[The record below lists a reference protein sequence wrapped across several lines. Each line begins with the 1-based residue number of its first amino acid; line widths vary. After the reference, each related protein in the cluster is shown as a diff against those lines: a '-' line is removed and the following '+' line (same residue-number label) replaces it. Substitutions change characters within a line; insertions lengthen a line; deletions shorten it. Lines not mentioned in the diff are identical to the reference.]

1 MQPKEFFGWLCKSQQ
16 DATFC
21 LFLIRNLFFLRDKNL
36 SHSQSLIK
44 NTYFPRRKAKA
55 TEQET
60 DGCTQSED
68 SADMQQEEK
77 QEEPPHTRDLC
88 IELLKQLNCEVS
100 VEEEDENRLYFE
112 YHGEHFI
119 IDATN
124 ESFFIN
130 IWDPKWYI
138 VPLDDLEQ
146 MSNVRKAIN
155 TINNYSGTTIVYCIE
170 EEEQKFVLHSKRQ
183 CILPKDLPN
192 VKEHLS
198 ALLNDFFTV
207 KLWLSE
213 QIGMQNK
220 ENR

>member
-1 MQPKEFFGWLCKSQQ
+1 MMHMETIISTIVIIACIYFFS
-16 DATFC
+16 
-21 LFLIRNLFFLRDKNL
+21 
-36 SHSQSLIK
+36 
-44 NTYFPRRKAKA
+44 RRKTKP
-55 TEQET
+55 TEQ
-60 DGCTQSED
+60 GAAGSTQPEA
-68 SADMQQEEK
+68 SADILQEEK
-77 QEEPPHTRDLC
+77 QAGPPRTKDLC

-100 VEEEDENRLYFE
+100 VAEEDENRLCFQYQ
-112 YHGEHFI
+112 GELFV
-119 IDATN
+119 IDASN
-124 ESFFIN
+124 ESFFID
-130 IWDPKWYI
+130 IWDPRWYI

-220 ENR
+220 EN

>member
-1 MQPKEFFGWLCKSQQ
+1 METIISTIVIVACIYFF
-16 DATFC
+16 F
-21 LFLIRNLFFLRDKNL
+21 
-36 SHSQSLIK
+36 
-44 NTYFPRRKAKA
+44 RRKAKA

-130 IWDPKWYI
+130 IWDPK
-138 VPLDDLEQ
+138 
-146 MSNVRKAIN
+146 
-155 TINNYSGTTIVYCIE
+155 
-170 EEEQKFVLHSKRQ
+170 
-183 CILPKDLPN
+183 
-192 VKEHLS
+192 
-198 ALLNDFFTV
+198 
-207 KLWLSE
+207 
-213 QIGMQNK
+213 
-220 ENR
+220 

>member
-1 MQPKEFFGWLCKSQQ
+1 MMHMETIISTIVIIACIYFFS
-16 DATFC
+16 
-21 LFLIRNLFFLRDKNL
+21 
-36 SHSQSLIK
+36 
-44 NTYFPRRKAKA
+44 RRKTKP
-55 TEQET
+55 TEQ
-60 DGCTQSED
+60 GAAGSTQPEA
-68 SADMQQEEK
+68 SADILQEEK
-77 QEEPPHTRDLC
+77 QAGPPRTKDLC
-88 IELLKQLNCEVS
+88 IELLKQLNCKAAVA
-100 VEEEDENRLYFE
+100 EEDENRLCFQYQ
-112 YHGEHFI
+112 GELFV
-119 IDATN
+119 IDTSN
-124 ESFFIN
+124 ESFFID
-130 IWDPKWYI
+130 IWDPRWYI

-213 QIGMQNK
+213 QIGIQNK
-220 ENR
+220 EN